1 MSFDSLFI
9 KRSLYLCDVGEPI
22 LYANSI
28 SGSINEVSNS
38 DKSIW
43 LYDRA
48 TGDLLSNCILDR
60 NTRNWKIYTDKNHDP
75 ESMFV
80 VCRDEGG
87 EYNGDIYDR
96 VSLCTTEYTLPEGIS
111 STLYW
116 PMEHLIYTE
125 AYPRYLHEYY
135 NVEVPNL
142 KGDITKAVQG
152 TEDNKVKFVDALGN
166 TVQNDVT
173 ANNILV
179 NDNSVVLNSTVKNSY
194 LKKWTPNVLGDGS
207 EVFLSE
213 YKNGIWCNH
222 YDDTPISGKIVPKS
236 GYDLCLGKFEE
247 PAIYFG
253 FYAGSLSVPT
263 GVFCNI
269 SLPNTDAVSFSVW
282 LNIAITAY
290 YNPNGTY
297 DQHNGMQF
305 NIVSLRSSLDDAT
318 GFFTGIIGPVYALN
332 ATYDNVVKTSYS
344 VDRNGYTTT
353 AVTNSMYGGEEFRWS
368 KNWHHVVV
376 TRTATKVKTYM
387 DGFLIKETTFASSQI
402 PSELYVSLGNTFVN
416 TGIYSN
422 VVSGIA
428 SGLRVF
434 NKELTQADIDVL
446 KNDKPRIEQDIVSIK
461 GIECAKNLIYL
472 GGIPYNYI
480 DTYYTDTYKETT
492 DGITNVVK
500 TSSLSAEDALNKITN
515 SVPILLKDCI
525 YINKPN
531 RQSSYYDQSA
541 FGLSTSPKLATDSEY
556 VEGIIDFDTSDL
568 EIYIRYRYIK
578 VNYSYNI
585 LHIGNS
591 QNSISIYRQPSGD
604 ILQLYFNTTIVCS
617 IRLQGYNYDNTWLKL
632 KANPAGMSLFT
643 DNDELIGS
651 SSTNAAMPQITSGHI
666 CVGDYR
672 SGSTT
677 NTSISDYYTGSI
689 AVSDIKLIKYSTTI
703 DQLAAEEVYKEYKFG
718 YERDGLAGLH
728 LLDKNNNQIIRNF
741 DNSKDVITYF
751 NSAYPMLP
759 NLFQITSTGNDSVE
773 SILTNE
779 KGFTIT
785 SYHKQIRDNLV
796 SIGYIPY
803 NSYSYKL
810 GNAVYYRNY
819 NQSGD
824 VSPSIKI
831 GTLPSN
837 TPEGKRLTM
846 LSNFDMWHSC
856 MFVYHNDLRHSEAY
870 ADGAYNESYYG
881 RLRTDNNTLVYV
893 DSGSVGNTNISS
905 SVGCVDKLKIY
916 KTVFPEQLSRNLH
929 QNYQEKVYKNDMQVA
944 FIDQKYSFPLF
955 KGIPVNSI
963 TVEGEVNGQTLT
975 FAVTKDNNDYYICDT
990 SWKKILTKDG
1000 NTWKYWN
1007 GSSWV
1012 AGEQE
1017 KWKAMAAAME
1027 ITANRMSLSK
1037 INSLNATQLAEFYD
1051 GTGTVFNFAVG
1062 MKSNGTKSPYI
1073 DGILINGCKLWVSP
1087 EINLADFSSTNYIT
1101 KAHFKCV
1108 VSEGQT
1114 NGITLYSH
1122 VSGAAGWKKV
1132 DNFSHIPDIN
1142 QNVANNGTVQ
1152 FMFMFDQSK
1161 QNGKEPTALSVTIK

>member
-28 SGSINEVSNS
+28 SGSINEVSDS

-75 ESMFV
+75 ESMFII
-80 VCRDEGG
+80 CRDEGG

-142 KGDITKAVQG
+142 KGDITKVVQG

-173 ANNILV
+173 ANNILI

-194 LKKWTPNVLGDGS
+194 LKKWTPNVLGDDS

-222 YDDTPISGKIVPKS
+222 YDNTPISGKVVPKS

-253 FYAGSLSVPT
+253 FYAGSTHTST
-263 GVFCNI
+263 GMYCNI
-269 SLPNTDAVSFSVW
+269 SLSNTDAVSFSAW
-282 LNIAITAY
+282 INSMATWNY
-290 YNPNGTY
+290 SPNSTY
-297 DQHNGMQF
+297 DPKNYVDF
-305 NIVSLRSSLDDAT
+305 SVIALRSSLDYAT
-318 GFFTGIIGPVYALN
+318 GFFTGIIGPTYALKN
-332 ATYDNVVKTSYS
+332 TYDNAIKTTYNIS
-344 VDRNGYTTT
+344 GYTTT
-353 AVTNSMYGGEEFRWS
+353 TVTDSMYGGEEFRWS
-368 KNWHHVVV
+368 KGWHHVVV
-376 TRTATKVKTYM
+376 TRTATTVKTYI
-387 DGFLIKETTFASSQI
+387 DGFLIRETTFASSPI
-402 PSELYVSLGNTFVN
+402 PNELYISLGNTLN
-416 TGIYSN
+416 NAAYNNLS
-422 VVSGIA
+422 SGIA
-428 SGLRVF
+428 SGVRVF
-434 NKELTQADIDVL
+434 NKELTQNDINIL
-446 KNDKPRIEQDIVSIK
+446 KNDKPHIEYDVVSIK
-461 GIECAKNLIYL
+461 GMECAKNLLYL
-472 GGIPYNYI
+472 GGIPYNHI
-480 DTYYTDTYKETT
+480 DTYYTGTYKETT

-500 TSSLSAEDALNKITN
+500 TSTLSAEDALNKIRSST
-515 SVPILLKDCI
+515 PILLKDSI
-525 YINKPN
+525 YIDKYY
-531 RQSSYYDQSA
+531 RSSSYYTQSA
-541 FGLSTSPKLATDSEY
+541 YGLSTSYKLATDSEY
-556 VEGIIDFDTSDL
+556 VEGTIDFDTSDL
-568 EIYIRYRYIK
+568 EIYIRFRYQK
-578 VNYSYNI
+578 FSESYYI
-585 LHIGNS
+585 LHIGNR
-591 QNSISIYRQPSGD
+591 QKHITIYRIGSSD
-604 ILQLYFNTTIVCS
+604 IFQLYFNKTAVCS
-617 IRLQGYNYDNTWLKL
+617 IALRNYDYDNTWLKL
-632 KANPAGMSLFT
+632 KANPTGMSLFT
-643 DNDELIGS
+643 DDDELIGS
-651 SSTNAAMPQITSGHI
+651 SSTNTVMPQITSGHI

-672 SGSTT
+672 SGSTVV
-677 NTSISDYYTGSI
+677 NEYISDVYTGSI
-689 AVSDIKLIKYSTTI
+689 AVSDIKLTKYSTTI
-703 DQLAAEEVYKEYKFG
+703 DPLVAEEVYKEYKFG

-728 LLDKNNNQIIRNF
+728 LLDKNNKQIIRNF
-741 DNSKDVITYF
+741 DNSNDVITYF
-751 NSAYPMLP
+751 NSLYPMLP
-759 NLFQITSTGNDSVE
+759 NFLRMTSPGDDSVE
-773 SILTNE
+773 NILTNE
-779 KGFTIT
+779 KGFTVT
-785 SYHKQIRDNLV
+785 LYYKQMRDNLLLFNN
-796 SIGYIPY
+796 STPY

-810 GNAVYYRNY
+810 GDAVYYRNCDG
-819 NQSGD
+819 NGD
-824 VSPSIKI
+824 ISPSIKI
-831 GTLPSN
+831 GTSPNN
-837 TPEGKRLTM
+837 TPTGKRLTM
-846 LSNFDMWHSC
+846 LSTLDMWHSC
-856 MFVYHNDLRHSEAY
+856 MFAYHNDSGYSEAY
-870 ADGAYNESYYG
+870 ADGTYNESYYG
-881 RLRTDNNTLVYV
+881 RLRTDNDTFLHV
-893 DSGSVGNTNISS
+893 DSGYTGSSTNTNAST
-905 SVGCVDKLKIY
+905 GCVDKLKIY
-916 KTVFPEQLSRNLH
+916 KTAFPMQLSRNLH

-1000 NTWKYWN
+1000 DTWKYWN
-1007 GSSWV
+1007 GSAWV

-1027 ITANRMSLSK
+1027 VTANKMSLSK

-1087 EINLADFSSTNYIT
+1087 EINLSDFSSTSYIT